1 MAKMYENEGCAWSAP
16 RKRRGRNLES
26 LKICWNR
33 GKDACDDDDHDH
45 HGACDDDVCDDDD
58 HDGGLVDAGPTRR
71 VPHEKADK

>member
-45 HGACDDDVCDDDD
+45 HGACDDDGMVVWLMLAQQEEC
-58 HDGGLVDAGPTRR
+58 HMKRPINI
-71 VPHEKADK
+71 